1 MTNWSEAFRDR
12 LQLLTELLPV
22 VAQEMRFALKGGT
35 AINLF
40 EHDLPRL
47 SVDIDLTWLPI
58 GDFAGDS
65 RAIEEALMSMAQA
78 LSKPPLRLNVS
89 PSAPQ
94 NANTVTRLIA
104 TRGRARVQ
112 IETTPVMRGT
122 VHPVR
127 VMRVQP
133 TVRAEFGFAEMQVLD
148 FNDLYAG
155 KLGRV

>member
-1 MTNWSEAFRDR
+1 
-12 LQLLTELLPV
+12 
-22 VAQEMRFALKGGT
+22 
-35 AINLF
+35 
-40 EHDLPRL
+40 
-47 SVDIDLTWLPI
+47 
-58 GDFAGDS
+58 
-65 RAIEEALMSMAQA
+65 MSMAQA

-155 KLGRV
+155 KLGRL